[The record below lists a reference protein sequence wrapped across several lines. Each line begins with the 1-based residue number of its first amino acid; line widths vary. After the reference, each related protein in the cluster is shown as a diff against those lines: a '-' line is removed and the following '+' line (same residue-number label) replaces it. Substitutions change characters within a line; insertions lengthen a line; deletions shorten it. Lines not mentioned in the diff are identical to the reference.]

1 MSKSVHNTHQAEI
14 IVSLPGGGNLVLQPG
29 DNRLTHEDYRALKQV
44 PVIANYFT
52 HGLLKDVTLAPKS
65 AQSAPVSDDDGNDGG
80 DKDDEKPL
88 DRMNKAELLAK
99 AESLGLTVDP
109 AATNAAI
116 RDAIT
121 AAQ

>member
-1 MSKSVHNTHQAEI
+1 MSKGVHNTHQAEI

-29 DNRLTHEDYRALKQV
+29 DNRLTNEDYRELKQV

-52 HGLLKDVTLAPKS
+52 HGLLKDVTLAPES
-65 AQSAPVSDDDGNDGG
+65 ADDGGNDGES
-80 DKDDEKPL
+80 DEEKPL

-116 RDAIT
+116 REAIT